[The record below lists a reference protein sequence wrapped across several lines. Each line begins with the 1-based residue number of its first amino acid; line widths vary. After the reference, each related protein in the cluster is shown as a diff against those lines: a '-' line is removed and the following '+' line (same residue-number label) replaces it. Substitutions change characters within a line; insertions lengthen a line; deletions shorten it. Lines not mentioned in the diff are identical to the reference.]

1 LTLKQLLPSYPLLLP
16 SPAACC
22 LREAVLVRGWRVL
35 LVAPSNVA
43 VDNLL
48 QRLLA
53 AAPNAQALA
62 QALAQA
68 QAQAQGGVASS
79 SSRRSGRR
87 VNAVRVGHPARASA
101 DVLAHCLDARLATA
115 DGACASLFV
124 SFL

>member
-16 SPAACC
+16 SPAAGC

-53 AAPNAQALA
+53 AAPNAQAL
-62 QALAQA
+62 ALAQA

>member
-53 AAPNAQALA
+53 AAPNAQAL
-62 QALAQA
+62 ALAQA